1 MKNRPVVVGLG
12 SLQQTGNFK
21 DLDEA
26 LILME
31 KVTQTAIEDTTNHN
45 ISKYIDEV
53 QVPKGYWKYRD
64 PGKWIAERNNFAKA
78 ETSVTKIGVLQQN
91 LINSAC
97 KKIISGKIK
106 ASLIVGGEARYKKIK
121 ALIEDK
127 EYIETELIVNPD
139 HYVKAKDDLHIK
151 QEEEHLG
158 LMAVGYYAILESALR
173 AKKKLSIDEH
183 KKYLGKMYSRF
194 SKVAAKNPDGWSQK
208 DLDWEDIANVDKKNT
223 LQALPYNKFHCTSW
237 NVNQASAMIIC
248 SDEIADELNIPQS
261 KRVYPLASSET
272 NHMIAAIQRP
282 NLIKPIGLQL
292 AADYILEIC
301 DQNNIKPNA
310 FELYSCFPVAVQMFA
325 EALQLKN
332 NENFTVTG
340 GMSFAG
346 GPLNSYMIQSTVKML
361 ANIRNVP
368 STVGLITGVSGMMTK
383 QAFALWAKDPLI
395 NFSSK
400 DVTASAAA
408 AEKPVALSKIKEG
421 SGVIIGYTVL
431 PKNHTNIKKAVIY
444 IEDTNGDR
452 KVLISYDE
460 VILDKMGEEE
470 WVGKSINFK
479 DDYLV

>member
-31 KVTQTAIEDTTNHN
+31 QVTQTAIGDTTNHN

-64 PGKWIAERNNFAKA
+64 PGRWIAERNNFSEA

-97 KKIISGKIK
+97 KKIISGKIR
-106 ASLIVGGEARYKKIK
+106 ASLIVGGEARYKKIR

-127 EYIETELIVNPD
+127 EYIETELTVNPD

-194 SKVAAKNPDGWSQK
+194 SKIAAKNPDGWSQK
-208 DLDWEDIANVDKKNT
+208 DLDWEDIANIDKKNT

-237 NVNQASAMIIC
+237 NVNQASAIIIC
-248 SDEIADELNIPQS
+248 SEEIADELNIPQS

-292 AADYILEIC
+292 AAEYILEIC
-301 DQNNIKPNA
+301 DKNNIKPNA

-332 NENFTVTG
+332 NENLTVTG

-368 STVGLITGVSGMMTK
+368 STIGLITGVSGMMTK

-431 PKNHTNIKKAVIY
+431 PKNHTNLKKAVIY

-460 VILDKMGEEE
+460 VILDKMGDEE

-479 DDYLV
+479 GDYLV

>member
-1 MKNRPVVVGLG
+1 
-12 SLQQTGNFK
+12 
-21 DLDEA
+21 
-26 LILME
+26 
-31 KVTQTAIEDTTNHN
+31 
-45 ISKYIDEV
+45 
-53 QVPKGYWKYRD
+53 
-64 PGKWIAERNNFAKA
+64 
-78 ETSVTKIGVLQQN
+78 
-91 LINSAC
+91 
-97 KKIISGKIK
+97 
-106 ASLIVGGEARYKKIK
+106 
-121 ALIEDK
+121 
-127 EYIETELIVNPD
+127 
-139 HYVKAKDDLHIK
+139 
-151 QEEEHLG
+151 
-158 LMAVGYYAILESALR
+158 
-173 AKKKLSIDEH
+173 
-183 KKYLGKMYSRF
+183 
-194 SKVAAKNPDGWSQK
+194 
-208 DLDWEDIANVDKKNT
+208 
-223 LQALPYNKFHCTSW
+223 
-237 NVNQASAMIIC
+237 MIIC
-248 SDEIADELNIPQS
+248 SEEIADELNIPQS

-408 AEKPVALSKIKEG
+408 KEKPVALSKIKEG

>member
-1 MKNRPVVVGLG
+1 
-12 SLQQTGNFK
+12 
-21 DLDEA
+21 
-26 LILME
+26 
-31 KVTQTAIEDTTNHN
+31 
-45 ISKYIDEV
+45 
-53 QVPKGYWKYRD
+53 
-64 PGKWIAERNNFAKA
+64 
-78 ETSVTKIGVLQQN
+78 
-91 LINSAC
+91 
-97 KKIISGKIK
+97 
-106 ASLIVGGEARYKKIK
+106 
-121 ALIEDK
+121 
-127 EYIETELIVNPD
+127 
-139 HYVKAKDDLHIK
+139 
-151 QEEEHLG
+151 
-158 LMAVGYYAILESALR
+158 
-173 AKKKLSIDEH
+173 
-183 KKYLGKMYSRF
+183 
-194 SKVAAKNPDGWSQK
+194 
-208 DLDWEDIANVDKKNT
+208 
-223 LQALPYNKFHCTSW
+223 
-237 NVNQASAMIIC
+237 
-248 SDEIADELNIPQS
+248 
-261 KRVYPLASSET
+261 
-272 NHMIAAIQRP
+272 MIAAIQRP
-282 NLIKPIGLQL
+282 NLVKPIGLQL

-301 DQNNIKPNA
+301 DKNNIKPNT

-400 DVTASAAA
+400 DVTTSAAA

-479 DDYLV
+479 GDYLV